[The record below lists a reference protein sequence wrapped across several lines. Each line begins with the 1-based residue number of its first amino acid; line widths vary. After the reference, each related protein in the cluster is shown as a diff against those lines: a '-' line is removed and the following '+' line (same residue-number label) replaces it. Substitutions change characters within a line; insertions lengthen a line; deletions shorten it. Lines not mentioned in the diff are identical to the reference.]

1 MFKYVTTV
9 NIVYTPLVVKFN
21 GERGG
26 GGALQAVHISSRHW
40 VGDNQRG
47 GRGHE
52 LWRGFI
58 YIYIA
63 KIKLHIG

>member
-1 MFKYVTTV
+1 M
-9 NIVYTPLVVKFN
+9 
-21 GERGG
+21 ERGGG